1 MVPMQANTIQTPEAP
16 TAPAQTPA
24 APRTITVPGPEGT
37 TQTIAIPLSRGEV
50 REIVRQRE
58 EISSQLSNVSSR
70 RRELA
75 SEIASASDGASRTGL
90 EARLRVLD
98 ERIVQLEGDLATTGR
113 QLALVAPGL
122 VSQAEDAPS
131 GGDHFEVGFTIGGFL
146 SALVLVPIAVLYARR
161 RWKRKLG
168 VSAPNSLAPESA
180 RLERLEQGMEAIAI
194 EIERVAEGQRFVTK
208 LMSESRV
215 PVGAANRIAE
225 SHAVQ
230 HEDSTARR

>member
-1 MVPMQANTIQTPEAP
+1 MVPMQATTTQPLS
-16 TAPAQTPA
+16 APAAPPQAPA
-24 APRTITVPGPEGT
+24 APRTITVPGPGGT
-37 TQTIAIPLSRGEV
+37 SQTIAVPLSRGEV

-75 SEIASASDGASRTGL
+75 SEIATASDGASRTGL

-98 ERIVQLEGDLATTGR
+98 ERILQLEGDLATTGR
-113 QLALVAPGL
+113 QLSFAAPEL
-122 VSQAEDAPS
+122 VSQAAGS
-131 GGDHFEVGFTIGGFL
+131 TFFGDNFEAGFTIGGFG

-168 VSAPNSLAPESA
+168 TSTPNTLGPESA

-208 LMSESRV
+208 LMSESHV

-230 HEDSTARR
+230 HEDSTAR